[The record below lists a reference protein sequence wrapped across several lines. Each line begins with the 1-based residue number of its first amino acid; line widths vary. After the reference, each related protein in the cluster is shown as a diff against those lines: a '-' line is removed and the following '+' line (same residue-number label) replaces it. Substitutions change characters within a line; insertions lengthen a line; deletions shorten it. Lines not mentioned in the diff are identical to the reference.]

1 MARLINWLRKRR
13 LRKICGLHCETCP
26 FLQSHYAA
34 LADLKNDSH
43 CSQCKYHRKFGGDCI
58 GVSMCGNGRPGWE
71 WCGEEITTMEQ
82 LEGLVAV

>member
-13 LRKICGLHCETCP
+13 LRKICGLH
-26 FLQSHYAA
+26 